1 MKIKGKEN
9 IKGLLMVLLISL
21 LSTGCAKKKEEDF
34 YVPYTERSTQ
44 NEENLFKEESTPLD
58 KLYNETFKR
67 VMDPER
73 VEELDGD
80 DFFEKLTRR
89 FVSRYY
95 RTYRSLSSIGFY
107 LIPASMM
114 IGFMIMIFSKNNK
127 SIKKTGLVVF
137 VIGIPVSILLFIYGV
152 GILNGKWLF

>member
-9 IKGLLMVLLISL
+9 TKGLLMVLLISL

-73 VEELDGD
+73 VEELDGA
-80 DFFEKLTRR
+80 DFFDKLTRR

-107 LIPASMM
+107 LKPASMM